1 VLRFLRFPAGSPQH
15 ARVPPAEV
23 PRARAGEL
31 GRAARART
39 AHRCAMVA
47 SDAGDLVA
55 QTAVPILPDD
65 TAREVSTR

>member
-1 VLRFLRFPAGSPQH
+1 
-15 ARVPPAEV
+15 
-23 PRARAGEL
+23 
-31 GRAARART
+31 
-39 AHRCAMVA
+39 MVA